1 MSSSTRIGQ
10 TFDRLRN
17 EGKKAFIA
25 YIMAGA
31 PSLKRTEELVMM
43 LEQNGADIIELG
55 VPFTDPMADGPVIQR
70 AAEAAIKK
78 GVTLRKV
85 LALVKKLRRKT
96 QIPIVLMSYYN
107 PIFKYGLEAF
117 ARDATDMGVD
127 GVIIPDLPP
136 HEAGEFKPHARRY
149 GLDTIFL
156 YAPTSTDERI
166 KLVARESTGFIYYV
180 SMTGIT
186 GSKLKVDSTTRSAI
200 KKGRAVGRGVPVAL
214 GFGVSTPEEARAVA
228 GLADGVIV
236 GSAIVKRT
244 EQAGLARFIRSLRR
258 GIDSATPARKKGGAA

>member
-1 MSSSTRIGQ
+1 MARSTRIGQ
-10 TFDRLRN
+10 AFDRLRN
-17 EGKKAFIA
+17 EGGKAFIA

-85 LALVKKLRRKT
+85 LALVKKLRRRT

-200 KKGRAVGRGVPVAL
+200 IKGKAFGKPVAL
-214 GFGVSTPEEARAVA
+214 GFGVSTPDEARAVA

-258 GIDSATPARKKGGAA
+258 GIDSATPAKKKAGAV